1 MATVE
6 IYTTQTCG
14 YCMRAKMLL
23 QEKGVGYKEIDV
35 NTNPKL
41 RIEMTK
47 RAHGGYTVPQIF
59 INEEHIGGCD
69 ELYMLERS
77 GQLDKKLAAA

>member
-47 RAHGGYTVPQIF
+47 RAHGEYTVPQIF
-59 INEEHIGGCD
+59 INDEHIGGCN

-77 GQLDKKLAAA
+77 GQLDEKLAAA